1 MVTWQLELLDRRV
14 AVTVGADVGAV
25 VGLDVAGDVVGLD
38 VVGAGVVA
46 DQQMVQPARVTELSL
61 RHVKTEPA
69 ATATPLG
76 PVRP

>member
-1 MVTWQLELLDRRV
+1 MPVPEPDPKP
-14 AVTVGADVGAV
+14 DPEPEPEP
-25 VGLDVAGDVVGLD
+25 GDAE
-38 VVGAGVVA
+38 VGAGADGGAIVNGGGGVA